1 MQRSRV
7 SSTSVRSVGY
17 DRRTHALEIEFLSG
31 SVYRYAMVP
40 ASVFERLRTAP
51 SVGSFV
57 NSVVK
62 PRYPARK
69 LR

>member
-1 MQRSRV
+1 MRRSRV
-7 SSTSVRSVGY
+7 QSSSVRSIGY
-17 DRRTHALEIEFLSG
+17 DPRQHALEIEFHGG
-31 SVYRYAMVP
+31 SIYRYGLVP
-40 ASVFERLRTAP
+40 ESVFERLRTAP

-57 NSVVK
+57 NTVVK